1 MISTKQ
7 KAFIPEPSRI
17 WEATGALFN
26 QQYSYLH
33 IREINIETNDDDT
46 HVEIVNTSVVT
57 TDGDAR
63 RSHPNSFPIFHSHF
77 KLNFLVRKQITD
89 FVLDLCTNF
98 MVPLKVKYLIP
109 TSLSE
114 SSLPNP
120 TKYVKIL
127 PIRVE

>member
-46 HVEIVNTSVVT
+46 HVEIVENTSVVT
-57 TDGDAR
+57 TATREG
-63 RSHPNSFPIFHSHF
+63 PIQILSRYST
-77 KLNFLVRKQITD
+77 LN
-89 FVLDLCTNF
+89 
-98 MVPLKVKYLIP
+98 
-109 TSLSE
+109 LS
-114 SSLPNP
+114 
-120 TKYVKIL
+120 
-127 PIRVE
+127 